1 MPRLARGPLLP
12 QLSSHHPATARRGRR
27 YDQPLVRQQSQGI
40 RFSGRP
46 DRARGR
52 SLRDLQRGRRRRVP
66 GRQDQRRFM
75 LPGERPALIL
85 PQADLGGPMNTA
97 LSRIAVI
104 GTGGTISS
112 LGASSLDVLDY
123 PDFGQKLACEALL
136 ERFPETRLVADPV
149 PVTFRQVGS
158 TEIGP
163 KEWTELRALIHR
175 IARDDPAIAGFV
187 IPHGTA
193 TLEETAFFLN
203 LTLAVAQ
210 AVVLVGAQRPASALG
225 SDAGMNLV
233 NALRV
238 AGSPEARGKG
248 VLVVMN
254 DEIHAARDVVK
265 ISTYRVQTFRSL
277 DFGALGHVDGDGVHF
292 YRAPLGAHMPDTPF
306 AALDLAEPLPR
317 VDIVYSYAGADGAL
331 VEAAVA
337 AGARGI
343 VSAGF
348 APGSPTPEQ
357 RAAFERAAKAGIVV
371 VQCSRAFSGRVA
383 PRRRLRESGIVA
395 GEDFSPQKARILLML
410 ALSTTTDSVAIQ
422 QAFSTY

>member
-1 MPRLARGPLLP
+1 MTDGLP
-12 QLSSHHPATARRGRR
+12 
-27 YDQPLVRQQSQGI
+27 
-40 RFSGRP
+40 
-46 DRARGR
+46 
-52 SLRDLQRGRRRRVP
+52 
-66 GRQDQRRFM
+66 
-75 LPGERPALIL
+75 
-85 PQADLGGPMNTA
+85 
-97 LSRIAVI
+97 RIAVI

-112 LGASSLDVLDY
+112 LGASSLDLLDY
-123 PDFGQKLACEALL
+123 PDFGQKLSCEALL
-136 ERFPETRLVADPV
+136 DRFPETRLVAEPV

-163 KEWTELRALIHR
+163 KEWIELRALIDR
-175 IARDDPAIAGFV
+175 LSSDDPGIVGFV

-203 LTLAVAQ
+203 LTLATSQ
-210 AVVLVGAQRPASALG
+210 PVVLVGAQRPASALG

-238 AGSPEARGKG
+238 AGSGEARGKG
-248 VLVVMN
+248 VLVVLN

-265 ISTYRVQTFRSL
+265 TSTYRLQTFRSF

-292 YRAPLGAHMPDTPF
+292 YRTPSRPHMPDTQF
-306 AALDLAEPLPR
+306 AGVDLGSLPR

-331 VEAAVA
+331 VDAAIA

-348 APGSPTPEQ
+348 APGSPTPQQ
-357 RAAFERAAKAGIVV
+357 RAAFERAASSGIVV
-371 VQCSRAFSGRVA
+371 AQCSRAASGRVA

-395 GEDFSPQKARILLML
+395 GEDLSPQKARILLML
-410 ALSTTTDSVAIQ
+410 ALATTSDIAAIQ
-422 QAFSTY
+422 NAFATY

>member
-1 MPRLARGPLLP
+1 
-12 QLSSHHPATARRGRR
+12 
-27 YDQPLVRQQSQGI
+27 
-40 RFSGRP
+40 
-46 DRARGR
+46 
-52 SLRDLQRGRRRRVP
+52 
-66 GRQDQRRFM
+66 
-75 LPGERPALIL
+75 
-85 PQADLGGPMNTA
+85 MNTA
-97 LSRIAVI
+97 LPRIAVI

-112 LGASSLDVLDY
+112 LGATSLDVLDY
-123 PDFGQKLACEALL
+123 PDFGQKLGCEALL
-136 ERFPETRLVADPV
+136 DRFPETRLVADPL

-163 KEWTELRALIHR
+163 REWIELRALIHR
-175 IARDDPAIAGFV
+175 IAADDPTIAGFV

-193 TLEETAFFLN
+193 TLEETGFFLN

-210 AVVLVGAQRPASALG
+210 PVVLVGAQRPASALG

-248 VLVVMN
+248 VLAVLN

-265 ISTYRVQTFRSL
+265 TSTYRLQTFRSF

-292 YRAPLGAHMPDTPF
+292 YRAPSRAHMPDTPF
-306 AALDLAEPLPR
+306 AGLEFGALPR

-331 VEAAVA
+331 VDAAVA
-337 AGARGI
+337 GGARGI

-357 RAAFERAAKAGIVV
+357 RAAFERAAKSGVVV
-371 VQCSRAFSGRVA
+371 VQCSRAASGRVA

-395 GEDFSPQKARILLML
+395 GEDLSPQKARILLTL
-410 ALSTTTDSVAIQ
+410 ALSTTSDLGAIQ
-422 QAFSTY
+422 TAFQTY

>member
-1 MPRLARGPLLP
+1 
-12 QLSSHHPATARRGRR
+12 
-27 YDQPLVRQQSQGI
+27 
-40 RFSGRP
+40 
-46 DRARGR
+46 
-52 SLRDLQRGRRRRVP
+52 
-66 GRQDQRRFM
+66 
-75 LPGERPALIL
+75 
-85 PQADLGGPMNTA
+85 MNTTVP
-97 LSRIAVI
+97 RIAMI

-123 PDFGQKLACEALL
+123 PDFGQKLSCEALL
-136 ERFPETRLVADPV
+136 DRFPETRLVAEPV

-163 KEWTELRALIHR
+163 REWVELRALIHR
-175 IARDDPAIAGFV
+175 IARDDPAVTGFV

-203 LTLAVAQ
+203 LTLAVRQ
-210 AVVLVGAQRPASALG
+210 PVVLVGAQRPASALG
-225 SDAGMNLV
+225 TDAGMNLV

-238 AGSPEARGKG
+238 AGSSEARGKG
-248 VLVVMN
+248 VLAVLN

-265 ISTYRVQTFRSL
+265 TSTYRLQTFRSL
-277 DFGALGHVDGDGVHF
+277 DYGALGHVDGDGVHF
-292 YRAPLGAHMPDTPF
+292 YRAPSRPHMPETPF
-306 AALDLAEPLPR
+306 ARLDPAALPR

-331 VEAAVA
+331 VDAAVA

-348 APGSPTPEQ
+348 APGSPTPAQ
-357 RAAFERAAKAGIVV
+357 RAAFERAARSGVVV
-371 VQCSRAFSGRVA
+371 VQCSRAASGRVA

-395 GEDFSPQKARILLML
+395 GQDMSPQKARILLML
-410 ALSTTTDSVAIQ
+410 ALSTTSDIAAIQ

>member
-1 MPRLARGPLLP
+1 MATLP
-12 QLSSHHPATARRGRR
+12 H
-27 YDQPLVRQQSQGI
+27 
-40 RFSGRP
+40 
-46 DRARGR
+46 
-52 SLRDLQRGRRRRVP
+52 
-66 GRQDQRRFM
+66 
-75 LPGERPALIL
+75 
-85 PQADLGGPMNTA
+85 
-97 LSRIAVI
+97 IAVI

-123 PDFGQKLACEALL
+123 PDFGQKLTAEALL
-136 ERFPETRLVADPV
+136 DRYPETRLVADPM

-158 TEIGP
+158 TDIGP
-163 KEWTELRALIHR
+163 RDWIELRALIHR
-175 IARDDPAIAGFV
+175 IARDKPTIAGFV

-193 TLEETAFFLN
+193 TLEETGFFLN
-203 LTLAVAQ
+203 LTLRITQ
-210 AVVLVGAQRPASALG
+210 PVVMVGAQRPASALG
-225 SDAGMNLV
+225 TDAGMNLV

-238 AGSPEARGKG
+238 AGSPESRGKG
-248 VLVVMN
+248 VLAVLN

-265 ISTYRVQTFRSL
+265 TSTYRVQTFRSL

-292 YRAPLGAHMPDTPF
+292 YRAPLCAHMPESAF
-306 AALDLAEPLPR
+306 AALDLAAPLPR

-331 VEAAVA
+331 VDAAVA
-337 AGARGI
+337 SGARGI

-357 RAAFERAAKAGIVV
+357 RTALERAAKAGVVV

-410 ALSTTTDSVAIQ
+410 ALITTSEIAVIQ
-422 QAFSTY
+422 QAFQTY

>member
-1 MPRLARGPLLP
+1 
-12 QLSSHHPATARRGRR
+12 
-27 YDQPLVRQQSQGI
+27 
-40 RFSGRP
+40 
-46 DRARGR
+46 
-52 SLRDLQRGRRRRVP
+52 
-66 GRQDQRRFM
+66 
-75 LPGERPALIL
+75 
-85 PQADLGGPMNTA
+85 MNTS
-97 LSRIAVI
+97 LPRIAVI

-123 PDFGQKLACEALL
+123 PDFGQKLSREALL
-136 ERFPETRLVADPV
+136 ERFPETRLAADPIAL
-149 PVTFRQVGS
+149 TFRQVGS

-163 KEWTELRALIHR
+163 KERVELRATIHR
-175 IARDDPAIAGFV
+175 IARDDPAVAGFV

-193 TLEETAFFLN
+193 ILEETGFFLN

-210 AVVLVGAQRPASALG
+210 PVVLVGAQRPASALG

-238 AGSPEARGKG
+238 AGSSEARGKG
-248 VLVVMN
+248 VLAVLN

-265 ISTYRVQTFRSL
+265 TSTYRLQTFRSL

-292 YRAPLGAHMPDTPF
+292 YRSPSRRHMPDSQF
-306 AALDLAEPLPR
+306 AASNLDTLPR
-317 VDIVYSYAGADGAL
+317 VEIIYSYAGADGAL

-348 APGSPTPEQ
+348 APGSPTPQQ
-357 RAAFERAAKAGIVV
+357 RTAFERAAKSGVVV
-371 VQCSRAFSGRVA
+371 VQCSRAASGRVA

-395 GEDFSPQKARILLML
+395 GEDLSPQKARLLLML
-410 ALSTTTDSVAIQ
+410 ALSTTSDVIAIQ
-422 QAFSTY
+422 QAFQIY